1 MRYFNTAGPC
11 HPDEHYMIDPEPRL
25 PGVHRLLG
33 RNQYFVVHAP
43 RQSGKTTTLLALT
56 QELTATGQ
64 RAALYVSCGLAA
76 VAGDDYASAELQLL
90 AAIGQAAAQQ
100 RLPQELRPP
109 HTWEDGAS
117 GSRIGLALA
126 TWAQTCPLPIVLFLD
141 EIDALAGASLI
152 SVLQQIRDGYP
163 SRPRDFPAS
172 VVLCGLRD
180 VRDYKAASGGDPTR
194 LGTASPF
201 NIKVESFRIRDFTQ
215 DQVRSLYAQHTADTG
230 QEFTSDAVER
240 AFCYTQGQPWLVNAI
255 AAEIVDKMEIQS
267 DITAAHVDEAKERLI
282 LARATHLDSL
292 VARLNEPRVRKV
304 IEPII
309 AGQVT
314 PNDTTYTDDVSYV
327 RDLGLV
333 REGNPVTIANPI
345 YREVIVRVLASG
357 VEQQITASPQRFL
370 LPDGRLDMRL
380 VLQEFTSFWRE
391 NGEIVTKGM
400 TYHETA
406 PQLVLMAYLQRIVNG
421 GAIDGKRGI
430 DREYGVG
437 LGRIDLLIRKPYGD
451 GLLQREALELKVW
464 RPETKDPIEDG
475 LRQLGEYLDGLGL
488 DTGTLVIF
496 DRRYEAP
503 SIPDRIEF
511 STAQTPG
518 GQQVTVLRG

>member
-11 HPDEHYMIDPEPRL
+11 LPDQHYMIDPEPRL
-25 PGVHRLLG
+25 PGVHRLLD

-43 RQSGKTTTLLALT
+43 RQSGKTTTLLALCRDLCAVGE
-56 QELTATGQ
+56 QV
-64 RAALYVSCGLAA
+64 ALYVSCGNAA
-76 VAGDDYASAELQLL
+76 AAGDDYETAERQVL
-90 AAIGQAAAQQ
+90 AAIRDAAAEEDLAPELLPPDPWPAGPPGARLKRGLQ
-100 RLPQELRPP
+100 R
-109 HTWEDGAS
+109 
-117 GSRIGLALA
+117 
-126 TWAQTCPLPIVLFLD
+126 WAQQCPKPIVLFLD
-141 EIDALAGASLI
+141 EIDALTGPSLV
-152 SVLQQIRDGYP
+152 SVLQQLRDGYP
-163 SRPRDFPAS
+163 SRPRAFPSS

-180 VRDYKAASGGDPTR
+180 VRDHKAASGGDPSR

-201 NIKVESFRIRDFTQ
+201 NIKVESFRIRDFTE
-215 DQVRSLYAQHTADTG
+215 DQVRDLYAQHTAQTG
-230 QEFTSDAVER
+230 QDFTDEAVER
-240 AFCYTQGQPWLVNAI
+240 AFYYTQGQPWLVNAV
-255 AAEIVDKMEIQS
+255 AAEIIDKMEITS
-267 DITAAHVDEAKERLI
+267 EITADHVDEAKERLI
-282 LARATHLDSL
+282 IARATHLDSL

-314 PNDTTYTDDVSYV
+314 PNDTTYADDVSYV

-333 REGNPVTIANPI
+333 REGNPVTIGSPI

-357 VEQQITASPQRFL
+357 VEQQIIASPQRFL
-370 LPDGRLDMRL
+370 LPDGQLDLRR
-380 VLQEFTSFWRE
+380 VLDDFTSFWRE

-421 GAIDGKRGI
+421 GGYI

-437 LGRIDLLIRKPYGD
+437 MGRIDLLIRKPYGD
-451 GLLQREALELKVW
+451 GKLQREALELKVW
-464 RPETKDPIEDG
+464 KPETKDPLDQG
-475 LRQLGEYLDGLGL
+475 LRQLGDYLDRLGL
-488 DTGTLVIF
+488 DNGTLVIF
-496 DRRYEAP
+496 DRRYQAP